1 MNAND
6 LASTPIS
13 EGVIMNTFK
22 NRALRRSIVTLA
34 AIGLVAASC
43 GSDAASTPSAATAAP
58 SVTAAPS
65 ATSAPAATET
75 TAATAT
81 QPAGSTPSAGAGLR
95 VAVILPS
102 AANDLSFSQSMAD
115 ALNRMKDAGLI
126 SELAVS
132 ENMFVVD
139 DAAAAIRNYAQDG
152 FDVVIAH
159 GSQYGG
165 SLQEI
170 APDFPKVAFA
180 WGTAADTF
188 GLPNVTG
195 YSAASDEGGYVMGVM
210 GAMLAKGA
218 SMGVIGPIE
227 VGDAKLYNDGFAAGA
242 KAQDPAV
249 SVGVNYT
256 ESFSDTALAA
266 EAATSFVTGGAK
278 VLTGSSQMTVGAVGV
293 AKNSGVAW
301 FATNSNQTQLAPDVV
316 VASQVYKWDVVLKQ
330 LFDKVNAGSYG
341 GESYEIN
348 LANDGEVIEFNDAYK
363 LPADVKAAGDKAIAG
378 ITDGSIKTGVAGS

>member
-1 MNAND
+1 MK
-6 LASTPIS
+6 SS
-13 EGVIMNTFK
+13 K
-22 NRALRRSIVTLA
+22 HRALRRSIITLA
-34 AIGLVAASC
+34 AIGLVAAAC
-43 GSDAASTPSAATAAP
+43 GSDAKTTSTA
-58 SVTAAPS
+58 
-65 ATSAPAATET
+65 ATSAPAATT
-75 TAATAT
+75 VAPAATSAPAAPASTAPTGT
-81 QPAGSTPSAGAGLR
+81 QPTGTTPSTGAGLR

-115 ALNRMKDAGLI
+115 ALNRMKASGLI
-126 SELAVS
+126 SELKVS
-132 ENMFVVD
+132 ENMFVVE
-139 DAAAAIRNYAQDG
+139 DAAAAIRSYAQDG
-152 FDVVIAH
+152 FDIVIAH

-165 SLQEI
+165 SLQQI

-242 KAQDPAV
+242 KAQDPTV
-249 SVGVNYT
+249 KVGVNYT

-278 VLTGSSQMTVGAVGV
+278 ALTGSSQMTVGAVGV
-293 AKNSGVAW
+293 AKNSGIPW

-316 VASQVYKWDVVLKQ
+316 VASQVYKWDVVLKK
-330 LFDKVNAGSYG
+330 LFDKVKSGSYG
-341 GESYEIN
+341 
-348 LANDGEVIEFNDAYK
+348 GEVIEFNDAYK
-363 LPADVKAAGDKAIAG
+363 LPADVKSAGEKALAG
-378 ITDGSIKTGVAGS
+378 IIDGSIKTGVAGS

>member
-1 MNAND
+1 MKT
-6 LASTPIS
+6 S
-13 EGVIMNTFK
+13 K
-22 NRALRRSIVTLA
+22 NRSLRRSIVTLA
-34 AIGLVAASC
+34 AVGLVVASC
-43 GSDAASTPSAATAAP
+43 GSDKTSTSSAATSAP
-58 SVTAAPS
+58 SASEAAPS
-65 ATSAPAATET
+65 ATTAPAATES
-75 TAATAT
+75 TAATST
-81 QPAGSTPSAGAGLR
+81 EQAGSTPSPGAGLR

-102 AANDLSFSQSMAD
+102 ASNDLSFSQSMAD
-115 ALNRMKDAGLI
+115 ALNRMKESGLI
-126 SELAVS
+126 SELKVS

-139 DAAAAIRNYAQDG
+139 DAAAAIRSYAQDG
-152 FDVVIAH
+152 FDIVIAH

-170 APDFPKVAFA
+170 APDFPNVAFA

-227 VGDAKLYNDGFAAGA
+227 VGDAKLYNDGFVAGA
-242 KAQDPAV
+242 AAQDPAV
-249 SVGVNYT
+249 KVGVNYT

-278 VLTGSSQMTVGAVGV
+278 ALTGSSQMTVGAVGV
-293 AKNSGVAW
+293 AKNNGVAW

-316 VASQVYKWDVVLKQ
+316 VASQVYKWDVVLAQ

-341 GESYEIN
+341 GETYEIN
-348 LANDGEVIEFNDAYK
+348 LANGGEVIEFNDAYN

>member
-1 MNAND
+1 MK
-6 LASTPIS
+6 SS
-13 EGVIMNTFK
+13 K
-22 NRALRRSIVTLA
+22 HRALRRSIIVFA
-34 AIGLVAASC
+34 AFGMVAAAC
-43 GSDAASTPSAATAAP
+43 GSDSKSSSTTAAP
-58 SVTAAPS
+58 
-65 ATSAPAATET
+65 APAATTAGT
-75 TAATAT
+75 TATTTPAAPASTAAPAT
-81 QPAGSTPSAGAGLR
+81 QPASSTPSTGKGLK

-126 SELAVS
+126 SELKVS

-139 DAAAAIRNYAQDG
+139 DAAAAIRSYAQDG

-188 GLPNVTG
+188 GMPNVTG

-227 VGDAKLYNDGFAAGA
+227 VGDAKLYNDGFQAGA
-242 KAQDPAV
+242 KAQDATV
-249 SVGVNYT
+249 KVGVNYT

-266 EAATSFVTGGAK
+266 EAATSFVSGGAK

-330 LFDKVNAGSYG
+330 LFDKVNSGSFG
-341 GESYEIN
+341 GESYQIN
-348 LANDGEVIEFNDAYK
+348 LANGGEVIEFNDAYK
-363 LPADVKAAGDKAIAG
+363 LPANVKAAGDAAIAG

>member
-1 MNAND
+1 MKT
-6 LASTPIS
+6 S
-13 EGVIMNTFK
+13 K
-22 NRALRRSIVTLA
+22 NRTLRRSIIMLA
-34 AIGLVAASC
+34 AVGLVAAAC
-43 GSDAASTPSAATAAP
+43 GSSAKSSPTTTAAAPAAT
-58 SVTAAPS
+58 TAAPS
-65 ATSAPAATET
+65 ATSAPAAPAS
-75 TAATAT
+75 TAPTAT
-81 QPAGSTPSAGAGLR
+81 QPPSSTPIKALK

-102 AANDLSFSQSMAD
+102 AANDLSFSQSMSD
-115 ALNRMKDAGLI
+115 ALNRMKAAGLI
-126 SELAVS
+126 SELKVS

-139 DAAAAIRNYAQDG
+139 DAAAAIRSYAQEG

-165 SLQEI
+165 SLQQI

-195 YSAASDEGGYVMGVM
+195 YTAASDQGGYVMGVM
-210 GAMLAKGA
+210 GAILAKGS

-227 VGDAKLYNDGFAAGA
+227 VGDAKLYNDGFTAGA
-242 KAQDPAV
+242 KAQDPNV
-249 SVGVNYT
+249 KVGVNYT

-341 GESYEIN
+341 GETYQIN
-348 LANDGEVIEFNDAYK
+348 LANGGEVIEFNDAYK
-363 LPADVKAAGDKAIAG
+363 LPADVKAAAAAIKDVATFKAEWPKVGGNCGGCHKEYRKPPAQ
-378 ITDGSIKTGVAGS
+378 K

>member
-1 MNAND
+1 
-6 LASTPIS
+6 
-13 EGVIMNTFK
+13 MNTFTH
-22 NRALRRSIVTLA
+22 RALRRSIITLA

-43 GSDAASTPSAATAAP
+43 GSDAKSTPSAG
-58 SVTAAPS
+58 
-65 ATSAPAATET
+65 TSAPAAVTSAPAAPAT
-75 TAATAT
+75 SAAAPASSAATAT
-81 QPAGSTPSAGAGLR
+81 QPSGTTPSTAAGLR

-102 AANDLSFSQSMAD
+102 AANDLSFSQSMSD

-126 SELAVS
+126 SELKVS

-152 FDVVIAH
+152 FDIVIAH

-165 SLQEI
+165 SLQQI
-170 APDFPKVAFA
+170 APNFPKVAFA

-188 GLPNVTG
+188 GLANVTG

-249 SVGVNYT
+249 KVGVNYT
-256 ESFSDTALAA
+256 ESFSDT
-266 EAATSFVTGGAK
+266 V
-278 VLTGSSQMTVGAVGV
+278 
-293 AKNSGVAW
+293 
-301 FATNSNQTQLAPDVV
+301 
-316 VASQVYKWDVVLKQ
+316 
-330 LFDKVNAGSYG
+330 
-341 GESYEIN
+341 
-348 LANDGEVIEFNDAYK
+348 
-363 LPADVKAAGDKAIAG
+363 
-378 ITDGSIKTGVAGS
+378 

>member
-1 MNAND
+1 MK
-6 LASTPIS
+6 SS
-13 EGVIMNTFK
+13 K
-22 NRALRRSIVTLA
+22 NRALRRSIITLA

-43 GSDAASTPSAATAAP
+43 GSSKTATPPVATSAPSVSTAAP
-58 SVTAAPS
+58 ST
-65 ATSAPAATET
+65 TSAPAATPS
-75 TAATAT
+75 TASTAT
-81 QPAGSTPSAGAGLR
+81 QPGGSAPSPGAGLR

-115 ALNRMKDAGLI
+115 ALNRMKASGLI
-126 SELAVS
+126 SELKVS

-139 DAAAAIRNYAQDG
+139 DAAAAIRSYAQAG

-165 SLQEI
+165 SLQQI

-195 YSAASDEGGYVMGVM
+195 YSAASDQGGYVMGVM
-210 GAMLAKGA
+210 GSMLAKGA

-242 KAQDPAV
+242 KAQDPTV
-249 SVGVNYT
+249 KVGVNYT

-330 LFDKVNAGSYG
+330 LFDKVKSGSYG
-341 GESYEIN
+341 GQTYTIN
-348 LANDGEVIEFNDAYK
+348 LANGGEVIEFNDAYK
-363 LPADVKAAGDKAIAG
+363 LPADVKAAGVKAIAG

>member
-1 MNAND
+1 MKT
-6 LASTPIS
+6 S
-13 EGVIMNTFK
+13 K
-22 NRALRRSIVTLA
+22 NRALRRSIIMLA
-34 AIGLVAASC
+34 AIGLVAAAC
-43 GSDAASTPSAATAAP
+43 GSSAKSTPTTA
-58 SVTAAPS
+58 TAAPS
-65 ATSAPAATET
+65 ATSAAPSATTAGTSAPAAPAS

-102 AANDLSFSQSMAD
+102 AANDLSFSQSMSD
-115 ALNRMKDAGLI
+115 ALNRMKAAGLI
-126 SELAVS
+126 SELKVS

-139 DAAAAIRNYAQDG
+139 DAAAAIRSYAQEG

-165 SLQEI
+165 SLQQI

-195 YSAASDEGGYVMGVM
+195 YTAASDEGGYVMGVM
-210 GAMLAKGA
+210 GAMLAKGS

-242 KAQDPAV
+242 KAQDPTV
-249 SVGVNYT
+249 KVGVNYT

-330 LFDKVNAGSYG
+330 LFAKVNSGSYG
-341 GESYEIN
+341 GDTYTIN
-348 LANDGEVIEFNDAYK
+348 LANGGEVIEFNDAYK
-363 LPADVKAAGDKAIAG
+363 LPADVKAAGVKAIAG

>member
-1 MNAND
+1 MKT
-6 LASTPIS
+6 S
-13 EGVIMNTFK
+13 K
-22 NRALRRSIVTLA
+22 NRALRRSIITLA

-43 GSDAASTPSAATAAP
+43 GSDNTSTSSAVTSAPSA
-58 SVTAAPS
+58 STAAPS
-65 ATSAPAATET
+65 ATSAPAATES
-75 TAATAT
+75 TAATST
-81 QPAGSTPSAGAGLR
+81 EPAGSTPTPGAGLR

-102 AANDLSFSQSMAD
+102 ASNDLSFSQSMAD
-115 ALNRMKDAGLI
+115 ALNRMKESGLI
-126 SELAVS
+126 SELKVS

-139 DAAAAIRNYAQDG
+139 DAAAAIRGYAEDG

-170 APDFPKVAFA
+170 APDFPNVAFA

-227 VGDAKLYNDGFAAGA
+227 VGDAKLYNDGFVAGA

-249 SVGVNYT
+249 KVGVNYT

-278 VLTGSSQMTVGAVGV
+278 ALTGSSQMTVGAVGV

-341 GESYEIN
+341 GETYEIN
-348 LANDGEVIEFNDAYK
+348 LANGGEVIEFNEAYN
-363 LPADVKAAGDKAIAG
+363 LPADVKAAGDEAIAG

>member
-1 MNAND
+1 MKT
-6 LASTPIS
+6 STHR
-13 EGVIMNTFK
+13 T
-22 NRALRRSIVTLA
+22 LRRSIITLA
-34 AIGLVAASC
+34 AIGLIAASC
-43 GSDAASTPSAATAAP
+43 GSDKASTPSAAP
-58 SVTAAPS
+58 SVTTAAPS
-65 ATSAPAATET
+65 ATAAPAATES

-81 QPAGSTPSAGAGLR
+81 QPAGSIPSPGAGLR

-115 ALNRMKDAGLI
+115 ALNRMKDSGLI
-126 SELAVS
+126 SELKVS

-139 DAAAAIRNYAQDG
+139 DAAAAIRSYAQDG

-165 SLQEI
+165 SLQQI

-188 GLPNVTG
+188 GLANVTG

-227 VGDAKLYNDGFAAGA
+227 VGDAKLYNDGFVAGA

-249 SVGVNYT
+249 KVGVNYT

-266 EAATSFVTGGAK
+266 EAATSFVSGGAK
-278 VLTGSSQMTVGAVGV
+278 ALTGSSQMTVGAVGV

-301 FATNSNQTQLAPDVV
+301 FGTNSNQTQLAPDVV

-330 LFDKVNAGSYG
+330 LFDKVSSGTYG

-348 LANDGEVIEFNDAYK
+348 LANGGEVIEFNDAYK

>member
-1 MNAND
+1 MKT
-6 LASTPIS
+6 STRR
-13 EGVIMNTFK
+13 G
-22 NRALRRSIVTLA
+22 LRRSLITLA
-34 AIGLVAASC
+34 VIGMVAAAC
-43 GSDAASTPSAATAAP
+43 GSDKKAATPTTVKAAP
-58 SVTAAPS
+58 SVTTAAPS
-65 ATSAPAATET
+65 ATTAPAATET
-75 TAATAT
+75 SAATAT
-81 QPAGSTPSAGAGLR
+81 EPPATTAAPGKALK

-115 ALNRMKDAGLI
+115 ALNRMKADGLI
-126 SELAVS
+126 SELKVS

-139 DAAAAIRNYAQDG
+139 DAAAAIRSYAQDG
-152 FDVVIAH
+152 FDIVIAH

-165 SLQEI
+165 SLQQI

-242 KAQDPAV
+242 KAQDPTV
-249 SVGVNYT
+249 TVKVNYT

-293 AKNSGVAW
+293 AKNNGVAW

-330 LFDKVNAGSYG
+330 LFAKVNSGVYG
-341 GESYEIN
+341 GETYTIN
-348 LANDGEVIEFNDAYK
+348 LANSGEVIEFNDAYK

-378 ITDGSIKTGVAGS
+378 ITDGSIKTGVGS

>member
-1 MNAND
+1 MIT
-6 LASTPIS
+6 SSRRT
-13 EGVIMNTFK
+13 
-22 NRALRRSIVTLA
+22 LRRSILTFA
-34 AIGLVAASC
+34 AIGMVAVSC
-43 GSDAASTPSAATAAP
+43 GSDKASTSTAATAAP
-58 SVTAAPS
+58 SATTAAPG
-65 ATSAPAATET
+65 ATTAPAATET
-75 TAATAT
+75 TAATDT
-81 QPAGSTPSAGAGLR
+81 QPPGSTPSAGAALR

-102 AANDLSFSQSMAD
+102 AANDLSFSQSMSD

-126 SELAVS
+126 SELKVS

-139 DAAAAIRNYAQDG
+139 DAAAAIRSYAQDG
-152 FDVVIAH
+152 FDIVIAH

-165 SLQEI
+165 SLQVI

-210 GAMLAKGA
+210 GAILAKGA
-218 SMGVIGPIE
+218 SMGVVGPIE
-227 VGDAKLYNDGFAAGA
+227 VGDAKLYNDGFVAGA
-242 KAQDPAV
+242 KSQDPAV
-249 SVGVNYT
+249 TVKVNYT

-278 VLTGSSQMTVGAVGV
+278 ALTGSSQMTVGAVGV

-301 FATNSNQTQLAPDVV
+301 FGTNSNQTQLAPDVV

-330 LFDKVNAGSYG
+330 LFDKVGSGSYG
-341 GESYEIN
+341 GESYQIN
-348 LANDGEVIEFNDAYK
+348 LANGGEVIEFNDAYN

>member
-1 MNAND
+1 MK
-6 LASTPIS
+6 SS
-13 EGVIMNTFK
+13 K
-22 NRALRRSIVTLA
+22 HRALRRSIITLA
-34 AIGLVAASC
+34 AIGLVAAAC
-43 GSDAASTPSAATAAP
+43 GSDAKSTPSAATSAPAAT
-58 SVTAAPS
+58 TAAPS
-65 ATSAPAATET
+65 ATSAPAATGSSA
-75 TAATAT
+75 AATT
-81 QPAGSTPSAGAGLR
+81 QPAGSTASTGAGLR

-102 AANDLSFSQSMAD
+102 AANDLSFSQSMSD
-115 ALNRMKDAGLI
+115 ALNRMKDDGLI
-126 SELAVS
+126 SELKVS

-139 DAAAAIRNYAQDG
+139 DAAAAIRSYAQDG
-152 FDVVIAH
+152 FDIVIAH

-165 SLQEI
+165 SLQQI
-170 APDFPKVAFA
+170 APDFPNVAFA

-249 SVGVNYT
+249 KVGVNYT

-266 EAATSFVTGGAK
+266 EAATSFVTAGAK
-278 VLTGSSQMTVGAVGV
+278 ALTGSSQMTVGAVGV

-330 LFDKVNAGSYG
+330 LFDKVNSGSYG

-348 LANDGEVIEFNDAYK
+348 LANGGEVIEFNDAYK
-363 LPADVKAAGDKAIAG
+363 LPADVKAAGEKAIAG

>member
-1 MNAND
+1 
-6 LASTPIS
+6 
-13 EGVIMNTFK
+13 MNTFK

-43 GSDAASTPSAATAAP
+43 GSDAASTPSATTAAP

-65 ATSAPAATET
+65 ATSAPGATET
-75 TAATAT
+75 TASTAT

-266 EAATSFVTGGAK
+266 EAATSFVSGGAK

-348 LANDGEVIEFNDAYK
+348 LANGGEVIEFNDAYK

>member
-1 MNAND
+1 MK
-6 LASTPIS
+6 SS
-13 EGVIMNTFK
+13 K
-22 NRALRRSIVTLA
+22 HRALRRSIITLA

-43 GSDAASTPSAATAAP
+43 GSDAKTTPSAAPSAPAAT
-58 SVTAAPS
+58 TAAPS
-65 ATSAPAATET
+65 ATSAPATPGSSA
-75 TAATAT
+75 AATT
-81 QPAGSTPSAGAGLR
+81 QPAGSTPSTGAGLR

-126 SELAVS
+126 SELKVS

-139 DAAAAIRNYAQDG
+139 DAAAAIRSYAQDG
-152 FDVVIAH
+152 FDIVIAH

-165 SLQEI
+165 SLQQI

-242 KAQDPAV
+242 KAQDPTV
-249 SVGVNYT
+249 NVGVNYT

-278 VLTGSSQMTVGAVGV
+278 ALTGSSQMTVGAVGV
-293 AKNSGVAW
+293 AKNSGIPW

-330 LFDKVNAGSYG
+330 LFDKVKSGSYG

-348 LANDGEVIEFNDAYK
+348 LANGGEVIEFNDAYK
-363 LPADVKAAGDKAIAG
+363 LPADVKAAGEKAIAG

>member
-1 MNAND
+1 MKT
-6 LASTPIS
+6 STRR
-13 EGVIMNTFK
+13 G
-22 NRALRRSIVTLA
+22 LRRSIITLA
-34 AIGLVAASC
+34 AIGMVAASC
-43 GSDAASTPSAATAAP
+43 GSDKASTS
-58 SVTAAPS
+58 TAAPS
-65 ATSAPAATET
+65 APSATPAAPAATSAPTATES
-75 TAATAT
+75 TAATETEPAASTAT
-81 QPAGSTPSAGAGLR
+81 PAAGLR

-115 ALNRMKDAGLI
+115 ALNRMKDDGLI
-126 SELAVS
+126 SELKVS

-139 DAAAAIRNYAQDG
+139 DAAAAIRSYAQDG

-227 VGDAKLYNDGFAAGA
+227 VGDAKLYNDGFTAGA
-242 KAQDPAV
+242 KAQDPTV
-249 SVGVNYT
+249 NVGVNYT

-278 VLTGSSQMTVGAVGV
+278 ALTGSSQMTVGAVGV

-301 FATNSNQTQLAPDVV
+301 FGTNSNQTQLAPEVV

-330 LFDKVNAGSYG
+330 LFDKVSSGSYG

-348 LANDGEVIEFNDAYK
+348 LANGGEVIEFNDAYK

-378 ITDGSIKTGVAGS
+378 ITDGSIKTGVGS

>member
-1 MNAND
+1 MKT
-6 LASTPIS
+6 STRR
-13 EGVIMNTFK
+13 TF
-22 NRALRRSIVTLA
+22 RRSIIALA
-34 AIGLVAASC
+34 AIGMVAVSC
-43 GSDAASTPSAATAAP
+43 GSDTKSESTTAP
-58 SVTAAPS
+58 APS
-65 ATSAPAATET
+65 ATTPAPAAPT
-75 TAATAT
+75 TAGG
-81 QPAGSTPSAGAGLR
+81 GSTPSAGKALR

-102 AANDLSFSQSMAD
+102 AANDLSFSQSMSD
-115 ALNRMKDAGLI
+115 ALNRMKDSGLI
-126 SELAVS
+126 SELKVS
-132 ENMFVVD
+132 ENMFVVE
-139 DAAAAIRNYAQDG
+139 DAAAAIRSYAQDG
-152 FDVVIAH
+152 FDIVIAH

-165 SLQEI
+165 SLQQI

-195 YSAASDEGGYVMGVM
+195 YSAASDEGGYVMGLM
-210 GAMLAKGA
+210 AAMISKGA

-227 VGDAKLYNDGFAAGA
+227 VGDAKLYNDGFVAGA
-242 KAQDPAV
+242 KAADPAV
-249 SVGVNYT
+249 KVGVNYT

-278 VLTGSSQMTVGAVGV
+278 ALTGSSQMTVGAVGV

-330 LFDKVNAGSYG
+330 LFDKVNAGTYG

-348 LANDGEVIEFNDAYK
+348 LANGGEVIEYNDAYK
-363 LPADVKAAGDKAIAG
+363 LPADIKAAGDKAIAG
-378 ITDGSIKTGVAGS
+378 ITDGSIKTGVAG

>member
-1 MNAND
+1 MKT
-6 LASTPIS
+6 STQ
-13 EGVIMNTFK
+13 
-22 NRALRRSIVTLA
+22 RALRRSMVALA
-34 AIGLVAASC
+34 ALGMVAASC
-43 GSDAASTPSAATAAP
+43 GDDDDEAEPSD
-58 SVTAAPS
+58 
-65 ATSAPAATET
+65 T
-75 TAATAT
+75 TAAEASEPTAGGAT
-81 QPAGSTPSAGAGLR
+81 LPDGSAPSDGAGLR

-102 AANDLSFSQSMAD
+102 AANDLSFSQSMSD
-115 ALNRMKDAGLI
+115 ALARMQEGGLI
-126 SELAVS
+126 SELNVS

-170 APDFPKVAFA
+170 APDFPTVAFA

-210 GAMLAKGA
+210 GAMLAEGA

-227 VGDAKLYNDGFAAGA
+227 VGDAKLYNDGFEAGA
-242 KAQDPAV
+242 RAQDPTV
-249 SVGVNYT
+249 TVGVNYT

-266 EAATSFVTGGAK
+266 EAATSFVSGGAK

-301 FATNSNQTQLAPDVV
+301 FGTNSNQTQLAPDVV
-316 VASQVYKWDVVLKQ
+316 VASQVYKWDVVLTQ
-330 LFDKVNAGSYG
+330 LFDQVNAGSYG

-348 LANDGEVIEFNDAYK
+348 LENGGEVIEFNDAYD
-363 LPADVKAAGDKAIAG
+363 LPADVRAAGEEAIAG
-378 ITDGSIKTGVAGS
+378 IIAGSIETGVAGS

>member
-1 MNAND
+1 MKT
-6 LASTPIS
+6 STRR
-13 EGVIMNTFK
+13 G
-22 NRALRRSIVTLA
+22 LRRSIITLA
-34 AIGLVAASC
+34 VIGLVAAAC
-43 GSDAASTPSAATAAP
+43 GSSAKSTATT
-58 SVTAAPS
+58 VTAAPTTVT
-65 ATSAPAATET
+65 AAPTTTSAPAATET
-75 TAATAT
+75 SAATAT
-81 QPAGSTPSAGAGLR
+81 QPPATTAAPGKALK

-115 ALNRMKDAGLI
+115 ALNRMKADGLI
-126 SELAVS
+126 SELKVS

-139 DAAAAIRNYAQDG
+139 DAAAAIRSYAQEG

-165 SLQEI
+165 SLQQI

-195 YSAASDEGGYVMGVM
+195 YTAASDQGGYVMGVM
-210 GAMLAKGA
+210 GAILAKGS

-227 VGDAKLYNDGFAAGA
+227 VGDAKLYNDGFTAGA
-242 KAQDPAV
+242 KAQDPNV
-249 SVGVNYT
+249 KVGVNYT

-266 EAATSFVTGGAK
+266 EAATSFVSGGAK

-330 LFDKVNAGSYG
+330 LFAKVQSGSYG
-341 GESYEIN
+341 GATYQIN
-348 LANDGEVIEFNDAYK
+348 LANGGEVIEFNDAYK

-378 ITDGSIKTGVAGS
+378 ITDGPIKTGVAGS

>member
-1 MNAND
+1 MKT
-6 LASTPIS
+6 S
-13 EGVIMNTFK
+13 K
-22 NRALRRSIVTLA
+22 NRALRRSIIVLA
-34 AIGLVAASC
+34 AIGLVAAAC
-43 GSDAASTPSAATAAP
+43 GSSAKSTPTTA
-58 SVTAAPS
+58 TAAPS
-65 ATSAPAATET
+65 ATTVAPSGTSAP
-75 TAATAT
+75 TAPASTAPTAT
-81 QPAGSTPSAGAGLR
+81 QPAGSTPSKGAGLR

-102 AANDLSFSQSMAD
+102 AANDLSFSQSMSD

-126 SELAVS
+126 SELKVS

-139 DAAAAIRNYAQDG
+139 DAAAAIRSYAQAG
-152 FDVVIAH
+152 FDIVIAH

-165 SLQEI
+165 SLQQI

-195 YSAASDEGGYVMGVM
+195 YTAASDEGGYVMGVM
-210 GAMLAKGA
+210 GAMLAKGS

-242 KAQDPAV
+242 KAQDPNV
-249 SVGVNYT
+249 KVGVNYT

-330 LFDKVNAGSYG
+330 LFTKVSSGSYG
-341 GESYEIN
+341 GDTYTIN
-348 LANDGEVIEFNDAYK
+348 LANGGEVIEFNDAYK
-363 LPADVKAAGDKAIAG
+363 LPADVKAAGAKAIAG
-378 ITDGSIKTGVAGS
+378 ITDGSIKTGVVGS

>member
-1 MNAND
+1 MK
-6 LASTPIS
+6 SS
-13 EGVIMNTFK
+13 K
-22 NRALRRSIVTLA
+22 HRALRRSIVTLA
-34 AIGLVAASC
+34 AIGLVAAAC
-43 GSDAASTPSAATAAP
+43 GSDAKTTSTA
-58 SVTAAPS
+58 
-65 ATSAPAATET
+65 ATSAPAATT
-75 TAATAT
+75 GAPASTSAPATPASTAATGT
-81 QPAGSTPSAGAGLR
+81 QPTGTTPSTGAGLR

-115 ALNRMKDAGLI
+115 ALNRMKASGLI
-126 SELAVS
+126 SELKVS

-139 DAAAAIRNYAQDG
+139 DAAGAIRSYAQDG
-152 FDVVIAH
+152 FDIVIAH

-165 SLQEI
+165 SLQQI

-242 KAQDPAV
+242 KAQDPTV
-249 SVGVNYT
+249 KVGVNYT

-278 VLTGSSQMTVGAVGV
+278 ALTGSSQMTVGAVGV
-293 AKNSGVAW
+293 AKNSGIPW

-330 LFDKVNAGSYG
+330 LFDKVKSGSYG

-348 LANDGEVIEFNDAYK
+348 LANGGEVIEFNDAYK

>member
-1 MNAND
+1 MKT
-6 LASTPIS
+6 STH
-13 EGVIMNTFK
+13 
-22 NRALRRSIVTLA
+22 RALRRSMVALA
-34 AIGLVAASC
+34 ALGIIAASC
-43 GSDAASTPSAATAAP
+43 GDDDDESTSTSA
-58 SVTAAPS
+58 AAPS
-65 ATSAPAATET
+65 ATEAPSATDAPSATEAPSPT
-75 TAATAT
+75 ETQSAESTPTAAA
-81 QPAGSTPSAGAGLR
+81 PLR

-115 ALNRMKDAGLI
+115 ALNRMKDDGLI

-132 ENMFVVD
+132 ENMFVVE
-139 DAAAAIRNYAQDG
+139 DAAAAIRGYAQDG
-152 FDVVIAH
+152 FDIVIAH

-165 SLQEI
+165 SLEQI
-170 APDFPKVAFA
+170 APDFPTVAFA

-210 GAMLAKGA
+210 GAMIAKGA

-227 VGDAKLYNDGFAAGA
+227 VGDAKLYNDGFEAGA
-242 KAQDPAV
+242 KAQDPTV
-249 SVGVNYT
+249 TVGVNYT

-266 EAATSFVTGGAK
+266 EAATSFVSGGAK

-301 FATNSNQTQLAPDVV
+301 FGTNSNQTQLAPDVV
-316 VASQVYKWDVVLKQ
+316 VASQVYKWDVVLEQ
-330 LFDKVNAGSYG
+330 LFDQVNAGSYG

-348 LANDGEVIEFNDAYK
+348 LENGGEVIEFNDAYE
-363 LPADVKAAGDKAIAG
+363 LPADIKAAGEAAIAG
-378 ITDGSIKTGVAGS
+378 IIDGSIETGVAGS

>member
-1 MNAND
+1 MK
-6 LASTPIS
+6 IS
-13 EGVIMNTFK
+13 M
-22 NRALRRSIVTLA
+22 NRALPRTLVALA
-34 AIGLVAASC
+34 AMGMIAASC
-43 GSDAASTPSAATAAP
+43 GSDKAAPTNSAAP
-58 SVTAAPS
+58 KVTAAP
-65 ATSAPAATET
+65 TV
-75 TAATAT
+75 TAAAGGTAT
-81 QPAGSTPSAGAGLR
+81 QPGTTPTSAAGLK

-102 AANDLSFSQSMAD
+102 AANDLSFSQSMSD

-126 SELAVS
+126 SELKVS
-132 ENMFVVD
+132 ENMFVVE
-139 DAAAAIRNYAQDG
+139 DAAAAIRSYAQDG
-152 FDVVIAH
+152 FNVVIAH

-165 SLQEI
+165 SLQQI

-188 GLPNVTG
+188 GLANVTG

-210 GAMLAKGA
+210 GAMIAKGA

-249 SVGVNYT
+249 KVGVNYT

-293 AKNSGVAW
+293 AKNSAVAW
-301 FATNSNQTQLAPDVV
+301 FGTNSNQTQLAPEVV

-330 LFDKVNAGSYG
+330 LFDKVNSGSYG

-348 LANDGEVIEFNDAYK
+348 LKNGGEVIEFNDAYK
-363 LPADVKAAGDKAIAG
+363 LPADIKAAGEKAIAG
-378 ITDGSIKTGVAGS
+378 ITDGSIKTGVAGG

>member
-1 MNAND
+1 MKT
-6 LASTPIS
+6 S
-13 EGVIMNTFK
+13 K
-22 NRALRRSIVTLA
+22 NRALRRSIIMLA
-34 AIGLVAASC
+34 AIGLVAAAC
-43 GSDAASTPSAATAAP
+43 GSSAKSTATT
-58 SVTAAPS
+58 VTAAPTTVT
-65 ATSAPAATET
+65 AAQTTTSAPAATET
-75 TAATAT
+75 SAATAT
-81 QPAGSTPSAGAGLR
+81 QPPATTAAPGKALK

-115 ALNRMKDAGLI
+115 ALNRMKAAGLI
-126 SELAVS
+126 SELKIS

-139 DAAAAIRNYAQDG
+139 DAAAAIRSYAQDG

-165 SLQEI
+165 SLQQI

-195 YSAASDEGGYVMGVM
+195 YTAASDEGGYVMGVM
-210 GAMLAKGA
+210 GAMLAKGS

-242 KAQDPAV
+242 KAQDPNV
-249 SVGVNYT
+249 KVGVNYT

-330 LFDKVNAGSYG
+330 LFAKVSSGSYG
-341 GESYEIN
+341 SDTYTIN
-348 LANDGEVIEFNDAYK
+348 LANGGEVIEFNDAYK

-378 ITDGSIKTGVAGS
+378 ITDGSLKTGVAGN